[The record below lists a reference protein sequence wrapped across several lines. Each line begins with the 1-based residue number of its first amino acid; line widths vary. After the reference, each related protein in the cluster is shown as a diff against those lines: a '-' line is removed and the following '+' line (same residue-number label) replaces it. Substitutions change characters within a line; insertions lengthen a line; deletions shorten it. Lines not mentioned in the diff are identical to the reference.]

1 MGIDSGM
8 TRPSRWPASFPAL
21 RVMMR
26 DAAPAFLPSRLPSF
40 LPVLV
45 LMLVLMMLGGC
56 ATQSRQLL
64 QQSAN
69 NLPRRAELASTPFF
83 PQERYQCGPAALAT
97 ALTASGLAAT
107 PEALVPQV
115 YVPAREGSLQPEMLA
130 AARRNGSPGMIIPPR
145 LDALLEEV
153 SAGTPVVVLQNL
165 SLPIAPLW
173 HYAVVIG
180 YDLDREEVLLRS
192 GTTERETMSL
202 STFEHTWKRSG
213 YWAMVAPAPGRMP
226 RTVHEDVA
234 VDALVAY
241 EKAVR
246 PPQAHAA
253 YRAALARWPRNLTL
267 LVGAGNSAYAMGDRE
282 AAASAFRE
290 AAREYPDNV
299 PALNNLATVLA
310 ELGQHEQARAVA
322 QQAVALGGP
331 WKEQSLATLRE
342 VTAKVGPDSIKGGG
356 GFLPGKGRELG
367 KGGSGR

>member
-1 MGIDSGM
+1 MGTDFGM
-8 TRPSRWPASFPAL
+8 TRPSRWPASVPAL
-21 RVMMR
+21 RTMVG
-26 DAAPAFLPSRLPSF
+26 DLV
-40 LPVLV
+40 PVLV
-45 LMLVLMMLGGC
+45 LMLALMMLGGC

-64 QQSAN
+64 QHSMEG
-69 NLPRRAELASTPFF
+69 LPRRAELVSTPFF

-97 ALTASGLAAT
+97 ALTASGLPAT

-130 AARRNGSPGMIIPPR
+130 AARRNGSPGMSIPPR

-153 SAGTPVVVLQNL
+153 SAGTPVIVLQNL

-226 RTVHEDVA
+226 RTVNEDVA
-234 VDALVAY
+234 VEALVAY
-241 EKAVR
+241 EKAAR
-246 PPQAHAA
+246 PLQAHTA
-253 YRAALARWPRNLTL
+253 YQAALRRWPRNLTL
-267 LVGAGNSAYAMGDRE
+267 LLGAGNSAYAMGDRE
-282 AAASAFRE
+282 AAVSAFRQ
-290 AAREYPDNV
+290 ASREYPDNA

-310 ELGQHEQARAVA
+310 ELGQHEQARAAA
-322 QQAVALGGP
+322 QQAVALGGQ
-331 WKEQSLATLRE
+331 WKEQSMATLRE
-342 VTAKVGPDSIKGGG
+342 VSAKAGPNRTKGGVAGVRGVSSPGTG
-356 GFLPGKGRELG
+356 GDGGKVN
-367 KGGSGR
+367 SGR